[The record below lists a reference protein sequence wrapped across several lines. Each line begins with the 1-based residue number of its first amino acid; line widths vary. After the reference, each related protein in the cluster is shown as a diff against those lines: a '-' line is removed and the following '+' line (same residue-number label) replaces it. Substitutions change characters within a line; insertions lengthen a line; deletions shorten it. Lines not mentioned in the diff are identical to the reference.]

1 MLFVIIY
8 LLGMCAVF
16 ITTYEHNKTAL
27 LGNKVSIG
35 EAFLVSFTSWVGV
48 FIIIFARL
56 VVNNIDIIEKLN
68 DWFIGRKK

>member
-27 LGNKVSIG
+27 LGNKVSIE
-35 EAFLVSFTSWVGV
+35 EAFWISFTSWVGV
-48 FIIIFARL
+48 LIIIFGRL
-56 VVNNIDIIEKLN
+56 YVNINSVTEKLN